1 MEFQITSVE
10 NGWLFAEIIT
20 AQERIPFANSRVEGG
35 QMPGALLRSLTAL
48 LAGSSKEEWICWN
61 GETQVDVWHLVFDGA
76 MLQLEDFCVDGYKT
90 WPVCGDTLAARVK
103 DAQPKMVLA
112 GDGITFAQSVCDA
125 FKAFRTSEGL
135 KQWQEGFSNAFPTE
149 EYQILRRQLRSE

>member
-35 QMPGALLRSLTAL
+35 QMPGALIRSLTAL

-61 GETQVDVWHLVFDGA
+61 GETQVDVWHLVFDGT
-76 MLQLEDFCVDGYKT
+76 ML
-90 WPVCGDTLAARVK
+90 
-103 DAQPKMVLA
+103 
-112 GDGITFAQSVCDA
+112 
-125 FKAFRTSEGL
+125 
-135 KQWQEGFSNAFPTE
+135 
-149 EYQILRRQLRSE
+149 

>member
-48 LAGSSKEEWICWN
+48 LAGSSMAVYIGIAWAIGSRNVRNIKA
-61 GETQVDVWHLVFDGA
+61 LV
-76 MLQLEDFCVDGYKT
+76 
-90 WPVCGDTLAARVK
+90 
-103 DAQPKMVLA
+103 
-112 GDGITFAQSVCDA
+112 
-125 FKAFRTSEGL
+125 
-135 KQWQEGFSNAFPTE
+135 
-149 EYQILRRQLRSE
+149 RR